1 MRMKKIRWQL
11 LIILFTGLVVGLL
24 LISEQPGTEEVVPE
38 PVQGG
43 IYTEALIG
51 QIQRLN
57 PVLDIYNDVDQ
68 DIDRLLFSGLVSFDS
83 SGQPQPDLAESWG
96 ISQDGLIYNF
106 TLRKDAKWHDGEAVT
121 NDDIRFTIDLI
132 RAEDSLFPED
142 IKAFWNKVNV
152 IISPD
157 DAQTIQFVLPE
168 PFAPF
173 MDYLAFGVLPRHLLD
188 GVNTTDLAGHTINLQ
203 PIGSGPYRFQEMLVE
218 NGEII
223 GIVLVANLDYY
234 LHVPYIETII
244 FRFYPTPEAALLAF
258 QDGVVMGIGRVD
270 DSILPEVMKE
280 EDVSL
285 YSARTPDMEFIFL
298 NMGNPQ
304 IPFFQE
310 LEVRQALY
318 KGLNRQWIVNN
329 ILAGQAFLAN
339 GPILPGSWAYYDG
352 LKTQQY
358 DPEGANTILD
368 ELEYIVGTDEDPV
381 RQKEDVRLEF
391 ELIYPNDS
399 LHETIAKAIQ
409 SDWAKLNIKVN
420 LRAESY
426 ENIVNVDLANRTYQ
440 AALVGINLN
449 KMPDPDPYPFWD
461 QAQATGG
468 QNYSQWDNRPASEYI
483 EQARITTDFAERQR
497 MYRNFQYI
505 FENEIPSIPLYYPVY
520 NYAVSNEVN
529 GIRIGP
535 LYDQSDRFKNITEW
549 YLLTS
554 TGNTIGNVSET
565 EVLETTSVP

>member
-24 LISEQPGTEEVVPE
+24 LISEQPETEEIVPE

-68 DIDRLLFSGLVSFDS
+68 DIDRLLFSGLISFDS

-106 TLRKDAKWHDGEAVT
+106 TLRENARWHDGEAVS
-121 NDDIRFTIDLI
+121 NDDVRFTIDLI
-132 RAEDSLFPED
+132 RAEDSLFPDD
-142 IKAFWNKVNV
+142 IKAFWNQVQI

-173 MDYLAFGVLPRHLLD
+173 MDYLSFGVLPRHLLD

-203 PIGSGPYRFQEMLVE
+203 PIGSGPYRFQEMMVE
-218 NGEII
+218 NGQII
-223 GIVLVANLDYY
+223 GIVLVANQDYY
-234 LHVPYIETII
+234 LQVPYIETII
-244 FRFYPTPEAALLAF
+244 FRFYATPEEALLAY

-270 DSILPEVMKE
+270 DAILADAMKE
-280 EDVSL
+280 EDLSM
-285 YSARTPDMEFIFL
+285 YTARVPEMEFVFL
-298 NMGNPQ
+298 NLGNPQ

-329 ILAGQAFLAN
+329 ILEGQAFLAN
-339 GPILPGSWAYYDG
+339 GPILPGSWAYYEG
-352 LKTQQY
+352 LKTQAY
-358 DPEGANTILD
+358 EPEEANILLD

-381 RQKEDVRLEF
+381 RQKDDVRLEF
-391 ELIYPNDS
+391 ELIYPNDA
-399 LHETIAKAIQ
+399 LHEAIAQSIK
-409 SDWAKLNIKVN
+409 SDWEKLNVRVN
-420 LRAESY
+420 LRAETY
-426 ENIVNVDLANRTYQ
+426 ENIINVDLANRTYQ

-468 QNYSQWDNRPASEYI
+468 QNYSQWDDRPASEYL
-483 EQARITTDFAERQR
+483 EQARTSVDFAERRR

-505 FENEIPSIPLYYPVY
+505 FENQIPSLPLYYPVY

-535 LYDQSDRFKNITEW
+535 LYDQSDRFNNVTEW

-554 TGNTIGNVSET
+554 MGDGAAEVAAET
-565 EVLETTSVP
+565 LEPTVEP

>member
-1 MRMKKIRWQL
+1 MKKIRWQL

-68 DIDRLLFSGLVSFDS
+68 DIDRLLFSGLISFDS

-106 TLRKDAKWHDGEAVT
+106 TLRDDAKWHDGEAVT

-132 RAEDSLFPED
+132 RAQDSLYSED
-142 IKAFWNKVNV
+142 VKTFWNEVQVN
-152 IISPD
+152 ISPD
-157 DAQTIQFVLPE
+157 NAQVIQFVLPE
-168 PFAPF
+168 PFTPF
-173 MDYLAFGVLPRHLLD
+173 LDYLSFGVLPRHLLD
-188 GVNTTDLAGHTINLQ
+188 GVNTTSLADHSFNLQ
-203 PIGSGPYRFQEMLVE
+203 PIGSGPYRLQEMIIE
-218 NGEII
+218 NEQITGII
-223 GIVLVANLDYY
+223 LIANQDYY
-234 LHVPYIETII
+234 LQSPYIETII
-244 FRFYPTPEAALLAF
+244 FRFYANSQAALAAY

-270 DSILPEVMKE
+270 QTVLPEVLKE
-280 EDVSL
+280 EDLSL
-285 YSARTPDMEFIFL
+285 YTARNPEMQFVFL
-298 NMGNPQ
+298 NLNNPQ

-310 LEVRQALY
+310 IEIRRALY
-318 KGLNRQWIVNN
+318 MGLNRQWIVNN
-329 ILAGQAFLAN
+329 ILDGQAYLAH

-352 LKTQQY
+352 FIQQEY
-358 DPEGANTILD
+358 LPEEAIIILQ
-368 ELEYIVGTDEDPV
+368 ELEYIITSDEDPV

-391 ELIYPNDS
+391 ELVYPNDAI
-399 LHETIAKAIQ
+399 HEAIAQAIQ
-409 SDWAKLNIKVN
+409 ADWALLNVKVN
-420 LRAESY
+420 IRAESY
-426 ENIVNVDLANRTYQ
+426 ENIINNDLANRTYQ
-440 AALVGINLN
+440 AALVDINLN
-449 KMPDPDPYPFWD
+449 RMPDPDPYPFWD

-468 QNYSQWDNRPASEYI
+468 QNYSQWDNRPASEYL
-483 EQARITTDFAERQR
+483 EQARISTDFAERQR

-505 FENEIPSIPLYYPVY
+505 FENEVPSIPLFYPVY

-529 GIRIGP
+529 GVRIGP
-535 LYDQSDRFKNITEW
+535 LYDQSDRFVNVTEW

-554 TGNTIGNVSET
+554 TGDTIVDGVE
-565 EVLETTSVP
+565 EVVPTVEP